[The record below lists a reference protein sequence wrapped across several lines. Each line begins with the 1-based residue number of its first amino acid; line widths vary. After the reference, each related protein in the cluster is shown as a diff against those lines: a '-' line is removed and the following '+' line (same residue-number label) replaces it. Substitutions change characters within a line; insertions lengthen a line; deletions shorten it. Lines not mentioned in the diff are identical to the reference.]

1 LRGARGAGERSD
13 RGDTAMT
20 GLTSTEIVIIL
31 AYLAGTYTLAIAYA
45 RADGRPKDVAGYFLA
60 GRALP
65 WYLIGI
71 SFYATNMSGA
81 SFVGLMG
88 AAYGHGLT
96 VFHYEWTAA
105 LVLVLFAAFI
115 LPVFLRSRLV
125 TVTEYLE
132 HRYDRRARLVYSAFT
147 LLTMLLVDTAGA
159 LYAGSVVL
167 RTVVPAVDLWLACL
181 LLSLLAGLYT
191 IVGGLRAVVVTDTIQ
206 ALVLIMGAALVGY
219 FALAAVGGWDALIE
233 KSSDRNVTLFLPTD
247 DSFLPWPGILG
258 VVILGFYYW
267 TFNQYFVQR
276 ALAAR
281 SLDDGRKGAIFG
293 GLLKIP
299 NLFLM
304 IIPGMAAAVLYPALD
319 SPDKVFPALAFELLP
334 VGLRS
339 IVLAAMMAAIMSSLD
354 SALNAASSLVTVDF
368 VRPRWPG
375 LDQRALIRIGRVATT
390 VIMLLAALYA
400 PLIATFGSLFEY
412 FQATL
417 AYLVPPVVAVYLGGI
432 LGSRFSRESGFPALA
447 IMQPAALVLFLAKE
461 ITPLWAYVGL
471 PPIHFTYMAI
481 AILCATL
488 ALMVLLSARTRA
500 AGQRFDEAM
509 LAALADM
516 APDATASGRGLLSD
530 YRLHGAMLMG
540 AVGLLLV
547 LLA

>member
-1 LRGARGAGERSD
+1 
-13 RGDTAMT
+13 MT
-20 GLTSTEIVIIL
+20 GLTHVEIGIIL
-31 AYLAGTYTLAIAYA
+31 AYLACTYAVAIAYA
-45 RADGRPKDVAGYFLA
+45 RSDGTPTDVAGYFLA

-115 LPVFLRSRLV
+115 LPVFLRGRLV

-132 HRYDRRARLVYSAFT
+132 HRFERRARLVYSAFT

-167 RTVVPAVDLWLACL
+167 RTVIPAIDLWLACL
-181 LLSLLAGLYT
+181 LLSVFAGLYT
-191 IVGGLRAVVVTDTIQ
+191 IIGGLRAVVITDTLQAIVLIVGS
-206 ALVLIMGAALVGY
+206 ALVSY
-219 FALAAVGGWDALIE
+219 FALSAVGGWSGLLE
-233 KSSDRNVTLFLPTD
+233 KSSARHVTLFQPAD
-247 DSFLPWPGILG
+247 DGFLPWPGILG

-281 SLDDGRKGAIFG
+281 TLDDGRKGAIFG
-293 GLLKIP
+293 GLLKVP

-304 IIPGMAAAVLYPALD
+304 IVPGMAAAVLYPALD
-319 SPDKVFPALAFELLP
+319 SPDKVFPTLAFELLP
-334 VGLRS
+334 IGFRGV
-339 IVLAAMMAAIMSSLD
+339 VLAAMMAAIMSSLD
-354 SALNAASSLVTVDF
+354 SALNAASSLVTMDF
-368 VRPRWPG
+368 VRPRWPS
-375 LDQRALIRIGRVATT
+375 LDQRALIRIGRAVTA
-390 VIMLLAALYA
+390 VIMLLAAIYA
-400 PLIATFGSLFEY
+400 PLIASFGSLFEY

-432 LGSRFSRESGFPALA
+432 LSGRLSRASGFWALVV
-447 IMQPAALVLFLAKE
+447 MQPAALMLFLAKE
-461 ITPLWAYVGL
+461 ITPLWTYFGL
-471 PPIHFTYMAI
+471 PTVHFTYMAI
-481 AILCATL
+481 ALLCATL
-488 ALMVLLSARTRA
+488 GLMSLLSGWARDVGR
-500 AGQRFDEAM
+500 RLDEAV
-509 LAALADM
+509 LAVVADTL
-516 APDATASGRGLLSD
+516 PDATVAGRGFWFD
-530 YRLHGAMLMG
+530 YRFHGAMLMG
-540 AVGLLLV
+540 AVGLVLA